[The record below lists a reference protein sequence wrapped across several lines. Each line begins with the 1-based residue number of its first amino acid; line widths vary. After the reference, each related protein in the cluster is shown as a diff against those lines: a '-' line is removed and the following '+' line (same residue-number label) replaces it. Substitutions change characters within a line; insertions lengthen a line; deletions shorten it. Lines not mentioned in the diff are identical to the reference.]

1 MIIGATPESDY
12 QILNLSSALY
22 QKFSL
27 KRVFFSAYLPVN
39 NDKRLPAGDGVALNR
54 EHRLYQADWLMRFYR
69 FDVNEI
75 INEEAPF
82 LDLEVDPKANWAL
95 NHLDFFPVEVN
106 KAPYASLLRIPGI
119 GVRGAKLI
127 MNARKTHV
135 LREDEL
141 RKLGIAFKRARFFI
155 TCQGKYQGGTIPFER
170 QSLRAQL
177 AAPIDGGRHGRRA
190 AKVATGQMSLFDMA
204 PTQKL
209 AGHPASSRQDALV
222 GGQKAL
228 RTTDQSY
235 SHGRDLGWR
244 ALDAAS

>member
-127 MNARKTHV
+127 MNGAQDPCVARG
-135 LREDEL
+135 R
-141 RKLGIAFKRARFFI
+141 IA
-155 TCQGKYQGGTIPFER
+155 
-170 QSLRAQL
+170 
-177 AAPIDGGRHGRRA
+177 
-190 AKVATGQMSLFDMA
+190 
-204 PTQKL
+204 
-209 AGHPASSRQDALV
+209 
-222 GGQKAL
+222 
-228 RTTDQSY
+228 
-235 SHGRDLGWR
+235 
-244 ALDAAS
+244 